1 MPPPPPPTIKPSTD
15 LNILPFRT
23 QLFSWEQGCYIMREI
38 MKVWRWWRRIWHLRP
53 RLHPSAV
60 SLCTTLPL
68 PQGPVLPFILCI
80 LLVLILLSIHTIT
93 ITVDNA
99 VNTDNTFCI
108 VDDTVSIISILVAT
122 KPPVPPLLIVQLAVQ
137 TRFKIFLEILGDTKR
152 YLVQFGSS

>member
-1 MPPPPPPTIKPSTD
+1 M
-15 LNILPFRT
+15 
-23 QLFSWEQGCYIMREI
+23 
-38 MKVWRWWRRIWHLRP
+38 
-53 RLHPSAV
+53 
-60 SLCTTLPL
+60 
-68 PQGPVLPFILCI
+68 
-80 LLVLILLSIHTIT
+80 LILLSIHTTT

-137 TRFKIFLEILGDTKR
+137 TRFKFFLEILGDTKR

>member
-1 MPPPPPPTIKPSTD
+1 M
-15 LNILPFRT
+15 
-23 QLFSWEQGCYIMREI
+23 
-38 MKVWRWWRRIWHLRP
+38 
-53 RLHPSAV
+53 
-60 SLCTTLPL
+60 
-68 PQGPVLPFILCI
+68 PFILCI

>member
-1 MPPPPPPTIKPSTD
+1 MLILLSIYTITITVDNAVNTD
-15 LNILPFRT
+15 NTFNT
-23 QLFSWEQGCYIMREI
+23 DDDS
-38 MKVWRWWRRIWHLRP
+38 
-53 RLHPSAV
+53 V
-60 SLCTTLPL
+60 SFCTTLPL

-137 TRFKIFLEILGDTKR
+137 TRFKFFLEILGDTKR

>member
-1 MPPPPPPTIKPSTD
+1 M
-15 LNILPFRT
+15 
-23 QLFSWEQGCYIMREI
+23 
-38 MKVWRWWRRIWHLRP
+38 
-53 RLHPSAV
+53 
-60 SLCTTLPL
+60 
-68 PQGPVLPFILCI
+68 
-80 LLVLILLSIHTIT
+80 LILLSIHTIT